1 MRKYIFQRIWT
12 SLLTLFVVITLT
24 FFMMRAIPGGPF
36 TDEKGI
42 PPHIMAKIMERYR
55 LNDPLYVQYGRYLW
69 DVLRFDLG
77 PSYRYEGMTV
87 NEIIRGSFPVSLMV
101 GSMALAL
108 ALAVGIPAGI
118 VSALRR
124 GRWQDRS
131 AMVLATL
138 GITIPNFVIATTLVY
153 LFAYRWGW
161 VTVGFWEGLPT
172 AVLPALT
179 LAGYPTAFISR
190 LTRSSMLE
198 VIQQDYIRTAHSK
211 GLRERTVVYI
221 HALRNAIIPVITYLG
236 PLAAGILTGSFV
248 VEQVF
253 GVPGLGTFFVTSISN
268 RDYTTIMGVTIFYS
282 ALLVFLNLVVDICL
296 GFVDP
301 RIKLH

>member
-87 NEIIRGSFPVSLMV
+87 NKIISDSFPVSLMV

-190 LTRSSMLE
+190 LTRSSMP
-198 VIQQDYIRTAHSK
+198 RCSRSTARSPPTP
-211 GLRERTVVYI
+211 R
-221 HALRNAIIPVITYLG
+221 G
-236 PLAAGILTGSFV
+236 P
-248 VEQVF
+248 
-253 GVPGLGTFFVTSISN
+253 PTSSMRAPAVRHQLCPARVLPRRQN
-268 RDYTTIMGVTIFYS
+268 RRAPAYRRY
-282 ALLVFLNLVVDICL
+282 
-296 GFVDP
+296 
-301 RIKLH
+301 